1 MSSLEC
7 HSIIIPNVFW
17 REKLISS
24 YFRIFGRTASRM
36 VRNKFLWF
44 YAISLCCS
52 CYRHVPMAFSLA
64 SDLFSATEMTFLTD
78 KMLPSFPS
86 SILPLF
92 QSPPVGDH
100 PQRTKP
106 FLLPGASKSLR
117 SCPLSTSAVSC
128 LPRPWHL
135 DQFVSSSP
143 IATHFLSLQKA
154 QLKSSC
160 SFICWLLSL
169 SLFPLKIEAQLWLS
183 CLQLMSRIETGAW
196 KVISK

>member
-1 MSSLEC
+1 
-7 HSIIIPNVFW
+7 
-17 REKLISS
+17 
-24 YFRIFGRTASRM
+24 M

-44 YAISLCCS
+44 YKLSAYVVLLQTRSNGFPCFRFVLCNWN
-52 CYRHVPMAFSLA
+52 
-64 SDLFSATEMTFLTD
+64 DLLNGQNAPL
-78 KMLPSFPS
+78 LPS

-143 IATHFLSLQKA
+143 IATHFLPCRK
-154 QLKSSC
+154 
-160 SFICWLLSL
+160 LSWNHLVHLYVDCFL
-169 SLFPLKIEAQLWLS
+169 SLFPLKIEAQPWLS